1 MPYPKESL
9 KISWLF
15 AIAGLSEVADTGC
28 HVSTLGGAAFNSSA
42 ALAAVT
48 NANMDSLLADYMQM
62 ITFGGGN
69 IMFDFGRLT
78 GLKIAALDASG
89 KYLGA
94 PKTRTITTGN
104 AGTLTNGKAQLTEVL
119 TLWSGLTFGRANFG
133 RMYLPYTRLANN
145 GGQPT
150 STTAQTVGLAT
161 AGATFIGQINT
172 LANTWT
178 AGAGVVN
185 LSAVG
190 AGTVK
195 AVAFTRSGTVTDTQ
209 RRRRKQLIELYDTE
223 PV

>member
-1 MPYPKESL
+1 MSF
-9 KISWLF
+9 LF
-15 AIAGLSEVADTGC
+15 SIAGTVEVADTGL
-28 HVSTLGGAAFNSSA
+28 HISTLGGAAFNSLA
-42 ALAAVT
+42 ALAAVSNT
-48 NANMDSLLADYMQM
+48 DMDNALADYMAM

-78 GLKIAALDASG
+78 GLKVAAVDTAG
-89 KYLGA
+89 KYLGP

-119 TLWSGLTFGRANFG
+119 TLWSGLTFGTANFG

-145 GGQPT
+145 GGGAI

-172 LANTWT
+172 MANTWV

-185 LSAVG
+185 MSAVG

-195 AVAFTRSGTVTDTQ
+195 AVAFTRSGNVTDTQ
-209 RRRRKQLIELYDTE
+209 RRRRRQLVELYDTE